1 MIKGDTLHTHPA
13 DSYILSGITRDL
25 ALESA
30 LACHLKIKESGFTT
44 AKLLN
49 APRAK

>member
-30 LACHLKIKESGFTT
+30 LACSMAINVLLLRSTLK
-44 AKLLN
+44 
-49 APRAK
+49 